1 MKYANIKFAMVEAI
15 RKPPKGFETVVRR
28 HFYLKRDQILKEV
41 KTWIPMA
48 EKNEANYTGLVSS
61 HNWKWCELF
70 KKEKLSYK
78 EHLVQVIEELE
89 KELFKLEPPTIK
101 EMGRPGE
108 EKKTDKK
115 KTKEEK
121 VDLKAEAEL
130 LDNIDV
136 AD

>member
-1 MKYANIKFAMVEAI
+1 
-15 RKPPKGFETVVRR
+15 
-28 HFYLKRDQILKEV
+28 
-41 KTWIPMA
+41 MA

-89 KELFKLEPPTIK
+89 KELYKLEPPSIRELGK
-101 EMGRPGE
+101 GDE
-108 EKKTDKK
+108 EKKGSKK
-115 KTKEEK
+115 KKEEK

-136 AD
+136 ADEDEAAQ